1 MDKREQ
7 NYATGNRE
15 PPVSLWRLLFCKNQS
30 RARVKLL
37 TSCFKLVASAESS
50 SLIDTFCDLL
60 QGSGLIFHRM
70 YDNIHLRGYMTSKDT
85 GAL

>member
-1 MDKREQ
+1 MDGRADAVIAAAVLGDAYPQWTRGSKIMPQE
-7 NYATGNRE
+7 TGN

-50 SLIDTFCDLL
+50 SLAAALSSAVALL
-60 QGSGLIFHRM
+60 V
-70 YDNIHLRGYMTSKDT
+70 
-85 GAL
+85 